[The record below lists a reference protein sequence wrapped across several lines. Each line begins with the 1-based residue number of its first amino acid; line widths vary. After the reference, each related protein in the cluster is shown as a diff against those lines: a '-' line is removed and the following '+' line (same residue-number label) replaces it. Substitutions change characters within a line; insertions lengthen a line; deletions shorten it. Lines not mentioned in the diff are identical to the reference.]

1 LDPLL
6 RRAKILRVAL
16 PKRYDAIV
24 IGGGPAGSTTAL
36 MLARA
41 GWAVALIE
49 KSQFPRLKV
58 CGEFISASTFPLF
71 AEFGL
76 LEDVRRLAGPEIRR
90 VGIFSGETVSI
101 SEMPAVSSGNGKW
114 GTALGREHFDL
125 LMLQAAARAGA
136 NIWQPCRV
144 ARIEQLNHGWR
155 CDIRYGH
162 HSTSLFARTIVAAN
176 GSWEKSPWLPDC
188 WVPHTAD
195 DLLAFKAHFDGADLA
210 FDLMP
215 LLVFRGGYGG
225 MVWSDAGR
233 VSLSCCIS
241 RRTLDQCRNSEE
253 RAGDAVLRHLRHECR
268 GVADALKRAKLQ
280 GIWLSAGPIKPG
292 IRVAFAE
299 GIFRVGNAAGEAHP
313 IIAEGIS
320 MAVQSAW
327 LLCRTLL
334 SEQNSL
340 YNVSI
345 LADVG
350 RAYAASW
357 RAHFANRI
365 HAAAIFAH
373 ALKRPETAALALA
386 LPKRFPAL
394 ITFCAELS
402 GKTKQIPLSCPRNA

>member
-1 LDPLL
+1 
-6 RRAKILRVAL
+6 V

-49 KSQFPRLKV
+49 KSQFPRAKV
-58 CGEFISASTFPLF
+58 CGEFISASTFPLL

-90 VGIFSGETVSI
+90 VGIFSGETVST
-101 SEMPAVSSGNGKW
+101 SDMPAVSGRFGKW
-114 GTALGREHFDL
+114 GRALGREHFDL
-125 LMLQAAARAGA
+125 LMLQAAVRVGADLWQPFRVA
-136 NIWQPCRV
+136 NIER
-144 ARIEQLNHGWR
+144 LNHVWR
-155 CDIRYGH
+155 CEIRHGNN
-162 HSTSLFARTIVAAN
+162 STSLFASTIVAAN

-188 WVPHTAD
+188 SVPHKAS

-215 LLVFRGGYGG
+215 LLVFPGGYGG

-241 RRTLDQCRNSEE
+241 RRTLDQCRKSEE
-253 RAGDAVLRHLRHECR
+253 RAGDAVLRHLRHAC
-268 GVADALKRAKLQ
+268 GGLASALKRARLR
-280 GIWLSAGPIKPG
+280 GVWLSAGPVRPG
-292 IRVAFAE
+292 IRVAFAD
-299 GIFRVGNAAGEAHP
+299 GVFRVGNAAGEAHP

-327 LLCRTLL
+327 LLGRTLI

-340 YNVSI
+340 DNASI

-350 RAYAASW
+350 SAYAASW
-357 RAHFANRI
+357 RAHFASRI
-365 HAAAIFAH
+365 HAAAVFAH
-373 ALKRPETAALALA
+373 TLKRPESAALALA

-394 ITFCAELS
+394 LTFCAALS
-402 GKTKQIPLSCPRNA
+402 GKTKQIPIGPPV

>member
-1 LDPLL
+1 ML
-6 RRAKILRVAL
+6 RIAV

-49 KSQFPRLKV
+49 KSQFPRAKV
-58 CGEFISASTFPLF
+58 CGEFISASTFPLL

-90 VGIFSGETVSI
+90 VGIFSGETVST
-101 SEMPAVSSGNGKW
+101 SDMPAVSGRFGKW
-114 GTALGREHFDL
+114 GRALGREHFDL
-125 LMLQAAARAGA
+125 LMLQAAVRVGADLWQPFRVA
-136 NIWQPCRV
+136 NIER
-144 ARIEQLNHGWR
+144 LNHVWR
-155 CDIRYGH
+155 CEIRHGNN
-162 HSTSLFARTIVAAN
+162 STSLFASTIVAAN

-188 WVPHTAD
+188 SVPHKAS

-215 LLVFRGGYGG
+215 LLVFPGGYGG

-241 RRTLDQCRNSEE
+241 RRTLDQCRKSEE
-253 RAGDAVLRHLRHECR
+253 RAGDAVLRHLRHAC
-268 GVADALKRAKLQ
+268 GGLASALKRARLR
-280 GIWLSAGPIKPG
+280 GVWLSAGPVRPG
-292 IRVAFAE
+292 IRVAFAD
-299 GIFRVGNAAGEAHP
+299 GVFRVGNAAGEAHP

-327 LLCRTLL
+327 LLGRTLI

-340 YNVSI
+340 DNASI

-350 RAYAASW
+350 SAYAASW
-357 RAHFANRI
+357 RAHFASRI
-365 HAAAIFAH
+365 HAAAVFAH
-373 ALKRPETAALALA
+373 TLKRPESAALALA

-394 ITFCAELS
+394 LTFCAALS
-402 GKTKQIPLSCPRNA
+402 GKTKQIPIGPPV